1 MIKLI
6 EKFLIANGSR
16 NELYGEDITNIRYV
30 KDDLDK
36 IAYDSNFIYKLL
48 STFNKKAG
56 RLIIQN

>member
-48 STFNKKAG
+48 STFNKKTG